1 MSQLTIWAE
10 LRKTPTQ
17 RTLSKNKG
25 CTSKQQNLILHP
37 PSISS
42 LLDLLLRCVL
52 LVVVNQCTITWS
64 TLCRAPLFDG
74 LHIQFLLL
82 LLLYYLSRHHL
93 QDEAATIPCWR
104 THLEYQE
111 HHVHPVGQ
119 EYRDGQGHCC
129 HCEQR
134 LEQDVHDLPVP
145 VTQQSAQPPPDVV
158 RFLCFLWELPEK
170 QFIR

>member
-1 MSQLTIWAE
+1 MSQLTTQAE
-10 LRKTPTQ
+10 LKKKIPIQ
-17 RTLSKNKG
+17 RTVSKNKG
-25 CTSKQQNLILHP
+25 CISKQQNLILHP
-37 PSISS
+37 ASISS

-52 LVVVNQCTITWS
+52 VVVTQWTMITWR

-74 LHIQFLLL
+74 LHVQFLL

-93 QDEAATIPCWR
+93 QDEAATIPCR
-104 THLEYQE
+104 RAHLEYQE

-119 EYRDGQGHCC
+119 EYRDSQGHCC

-134 LEQDVHDLPVP
+134 LEQYVHDLPVP

-158 RFLCFLWELPEK
+158 RFLCFL
-170 QFIR
+170 